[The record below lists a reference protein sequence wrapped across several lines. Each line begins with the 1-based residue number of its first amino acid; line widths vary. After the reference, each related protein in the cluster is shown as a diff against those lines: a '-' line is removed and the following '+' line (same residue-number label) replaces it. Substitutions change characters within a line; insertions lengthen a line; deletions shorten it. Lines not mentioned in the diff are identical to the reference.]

1 MVWILLVIAAM
12 LIPFGIAVLMQ
23 AFICKTAKTTKTKV
37 IFAAISSAAA
47 LCVILM
53 NSFFIT
59 IAGAAAYITGTAG
72 TLIYHMVKNRKGDKN
87 DC

>member
-1 MVWILLVIAAM
+1 MGWLIIALTAT
-12 LIPFGIAVLMQ
+12 LIPFGVAVLMQ

-59 IAGAAAYITGTAG
+59 IAGAAAYIIGTVT
-72 TLIYHMVKNRKGDKN
+72 TLIIHIVKERRK
-87 DC
+87 